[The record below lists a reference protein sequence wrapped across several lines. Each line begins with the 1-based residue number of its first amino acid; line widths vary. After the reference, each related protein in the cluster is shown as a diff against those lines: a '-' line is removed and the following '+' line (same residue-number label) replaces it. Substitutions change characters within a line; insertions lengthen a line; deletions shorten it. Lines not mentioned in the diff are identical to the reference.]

1 MFTFF
6 NIFLNVKYQMGTFR
20 RSVFVQWMIID
31 NLQIHENRKTTP
43 PPKKKIVDH
52 FFVENPNI
60 STFFLNLITFV
71 TFNLRIGTPIV
82 LTQVFSPLYFQ
93 YYSCSNKNN
102 YKPCCFYTVLE
113 NFKSYSST

>member
-1 MFTFF
+1 
-6 NIFLNVKYQMGTFR
+6 MGTFR
-20 RSVFVQWMIID
+20 RFVFVQWMIID

-43 PPKKKIVDH
+43 PQKKIVDH
-52 FFVENPNI
+52 FFVENPSI
-60 STFFLNLITFV
+60 STFFE
-71 TFNLRIGTPIV
+71 FNKHLLHLGTPIF

-93 YYSCSNKNN
+93 YYSCSNKNK